1 LKIQNLKTQYLKK
14 LKKLLTHP
22 GNEDSTS
29 KTQEIS
35 MSETL
40 KKFNKSK
47 KPITINDLQLELKN
61 VKTELK
67 SLKEGHHQLEQDVN
81 P

>member
-1 LKIQNLKTQYLKK
+1 
-14 LKKLLTHP
+14 
-22 GNEDSTS
+22 
-29 KTQEIS
+29 

-47 KPITINDLQLELKN
+47 KPITINDLQLELKT

-81 P
+81 LLKIELSLKSAANSR